1 MVSQCCS
8 LLQKLIS
15 LWFSVFRCD
24 FRSSFGWQTL
34 RSSCC
39 LTSKDSQWVR
49 DCANCEPHLL
59 TLQLRWK
66 SGTVRHLMASAVKQF
81 ALVYLFCC
89 FCILFL
95 VPSFI
100 RRLTFSN
107 VPKRNISFYN
117 RLNASISRVSPNS
130 LVLNIFW
137 FVHVRHLCMSPPDLG
152 SLPPQLPS
160 GPQRSPAVE
169 FTHEKTERTFW
180 NRSSLLLPVSPDFAS
195 L

>member
-1 MVSQCCS
+1 M
-8 LLQKLIS
+8 
-15 LWFSVFRCD
+15 RA
-24 FRSSFGWQTL
+24 
-34 RSSCC
+34 
-39 LTSKDSQWVR
+39 
-49 DCANCEPHLL
+49 CANCEPHLL

-66 SGTVRHLMASAVKQF
+66 SGMERPLMASTIKQL

-89 FCILFL
+89 FCIVLL

-130 LVLNIFW
+130 LFLNIFW
-137 FVHVRHLCMSPPDLG
+137 FVHIRHLCLSPPDLG

-160 GPQRSPAVE
+160 GPQRTPAVE
-169 FTHEKTERTFW
+169 FTHEKTEWTFR
-180 NRSSLLLPVSPDFAS
+180 NRSALLLPVSPDFAA